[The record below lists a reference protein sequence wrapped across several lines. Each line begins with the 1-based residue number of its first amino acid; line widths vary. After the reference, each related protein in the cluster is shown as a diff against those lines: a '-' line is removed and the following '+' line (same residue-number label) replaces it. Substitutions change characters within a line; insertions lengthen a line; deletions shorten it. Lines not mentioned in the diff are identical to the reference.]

1 LQSLIKIAA
10 VFSSKQSCRLTG
22 FTKKIPLGFYIVIL
36 RMGTLFAK
44 GVTQEMKAT
53 GVVRRIDDLGRVV
66 IPKEIR
72 RTLRI
77 REGEPLEIFTD
88 QDGEVI
94 LKKYIPINDLSLY
107 AQEYVDVLS
116 ETLSAIAVV
125 ADKNTIIAS
134 SGAPKK
140 EFVGQKLGN
149 IVEIMNEGIPTIT
162 EGTITSSGRSFPS
175 LIVAPI
181 LTTEVIG
188 CVCLAPKKAEA
199 KLGEIDLNL
208 ATTAA
213 GFLAKQMQKE

>member
-1 LQSLIKIAA
+1 
-10 VFSSKQSCRLTG
+10 
-22 FTKKIPLGFYIVIL
+22 
-36 RMGTLFAK
+36 
-44 GVTQEMKAT
+44 MKAT

-77 REGEPLEIFTD
+77 KEGEPLEIFTD

-116 ETLSAIAVV
+116 ETLNAIAVV
-125 ADKNTIIAS
+125 ADKSSIIAS
-134 SGAPKK
+134 SGAPKR

-149 IVEIMNEGIPTIT
+149 IEEIMNEGVPTIT
-162 EGTITSSGRSFPS
+162 AGTITANGREFTS

-181 LTTEVIG
+181 TSDQVIG
-188 CVCLAPKKAEA
+188 CVCLAPKKADLN
-199 KLGEIDLNL
+199 LGEIDLNL

-213 GFLAKQMQKE
+213 NFLAKQMQKQ